1 MYEQHSL
8 HRSTP
13 ELSFES
19 GLRIPSSPSS
29 LPLIVSL
36 RSQLLFSPSIHRE
49 KKSCRY
55 SKQNMSHAFPSLRT
69 IGLQRTTSQSIGS
82 EQEDNTVSQNFTVD
96 DDVRFASRAPAE
108 TTRTPSDFSI
118 ILSLVRP
125 YTRTHTHTYTRPLIN
140 SRRSAMIHPCMCS
153 LDLSWIQLIVAQAIL
168 IVFLRR

>member
-19 GLRIPSSPSS
+19 GLRIPSPPSS

-125 YTRTHTHTYTRPLIN
+125 YTHAHAHLYSPPYQQQTLFDDSPVHVLFGSVVDSVDRCTSHSHR
-140 SRRSAMIHPCMCS
+140 
-153 LDLSWIQLIVAQAIL
+153 LST
-168 IVFLRR
+168 